1 VSIAFLL
8 PPEMPARAPSPAGG
22 RQTLITAGVVLLLIL
37 ALGDIGLALAVVYGR
52 NWARIVLMLSSV
64 VAVVP
69 GIIDNARHL
78 DVITLATLPTVGM
91 SILILLALSSH
102 RARDY
107 TARHRALLKASHLAR
122 TRCRLKHQ
130 PPRQRPVP

>member
-1 VSIAFLL
+1 
-8 PPEMPARAPSPAGG
+8 M
-22 RQTLITAGVVLLLIL
+22 IL

-78 DVITLATLPTVGM
+78 DVITLGTLPTVAM

-107 TARHRALLKASHLAR
+107 TARHRHHDRS
-122 TRCRLKHQ
+122 Q
-130 PPRQRPVP
+130 PHGANPVEAAATAGEPHRRRR

>member
-1 VSIAFLL
+1 
-8 PPEMPARAPSPAGG
+8 M
-22 RQTLITAGVVLLLIL
+22 LLLIL
-37 ALGDIGLALAVVYGR
+37 ALGDIGLALAVMYRR

-64 VAVVP
+64 VAMVP

-78 DVITLATLPTVGM
+78 DVITLGTLPTVAM

-107 TARHRALLKASHLAR
+107 TMRHQHHDRRQPHGAEPCRCVATAARS
-122 TRCRLKHQ
+122 
-130 PPRQRPVP
+130 PQRRGR